1 MNKSA
6 STQNADVGGL
16 LSPDLLT
23 NRSQSDIQSDKQFNQ
38 TLQNEIENIN
48 RSLKKISNMV
58 NSQKEQR

>member
-58 NSQKEQR
+58 NGQKEQR